1 MKRKLL
7 MVSMHFKSYY
17 KFAGGYYGTNIKAE
31 INLKKKGGT
40 DVSVARTP
48 LPTCSSS
55 PWNH

>member
-1 MKRKLL
+1 
-7 MVSMHFKSYY
+7 MVTMHFKSYY